1 MTTIVRTKE
10 INLTVVVENFLIHKE
25 MSLDHTGKAIAENES
40 TVIGTAVKK
49 VTEDYIIMI
58 EIAQD
63 EIIIEET
70 LMTDTKNLEK
80 GGQESGPIVVNVD
93 IIVVITKGKF
103 TKILDEKFIG
113 GMTQVTLKEI
123 DVTIKV
129 VEDEAIQEIES
140 TPGENENLTS
150 ILTSRKKPKQM
161 LLQTLTNTATNC
173 FGMVFSGSARCR
185 D

>member
-49 VTEDYIIMI
+49 VTEGNIIMI

-103 TKILDEKFIG
+103 TKYWMK
-113 GMTQVTLKEI
+113 
-123 DVTIKV
+123 
-129 VEDEAIQEIES
+129 
-140 TPGENENLTS
+140 NL
-150 ILTSRKKPKQM
+150 
-161 LLQTLTNTATNC
+161 
-173 FGMVFSGSARCR
+173 
-185 D
+185 